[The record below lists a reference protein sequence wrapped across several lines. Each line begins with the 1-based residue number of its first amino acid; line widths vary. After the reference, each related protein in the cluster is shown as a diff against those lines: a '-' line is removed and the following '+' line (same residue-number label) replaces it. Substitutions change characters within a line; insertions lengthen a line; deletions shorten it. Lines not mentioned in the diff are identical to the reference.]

1 MNSNLSILYEVIK
14 DKISERDFNSILG
27 TITSTALSLFNKRI
41 DSSEKID
48 FSLLLV
54 ESLDT
59 EILDNKAF
67 IEIFILDILDDDII
81 LLLIE
86 DLKISNIKA
95 NLFKNREEILKS
107 SLKKIINSIVLV
119 FDLEKD
125 YFIQSESKEFSS
137 SFELVAP
144 LSPIDESN
152 INEVRNEYLSLHP
165 YQKRVKDKST
175 KLLLDNDFRKFLI
188 HMPTGSGKTKTCVE
202 SIIDYLRTE
211 ISSEG
216 YVIWFAHSK
225 ELCEQ
230 SYETLKKMWKLRG
243 DEPLPFYKVF
253 GDSDIN
259 LNILDK
265 KRAIVFIGFQKF
277 HSMINSKNSDV
288 LSFRTRI
295 ASLAKLTIVDEAHKS
310 LAPTYKKGIEYIVR
324 KYTGCKLI
332 GLTATPGRTNENS
345 DENKFLS
352 DFFNNNLIPI
362 TNSEGVELD
371 NSIKY
376 LQKDEFQVLAK
387 IEKVILEFDLDV
399 NLSSDPSNSSSEE
412 LSDKDL
418 SLISNASVI
427 NPDRNLKILHSVQ
440 ECLDDPDKESILI
453 FAASTMHC
461 IILQTIFRKHG
472 IDSGVVLGS
481 TNKIE
486 RSRIIDDF
494 KNKEL
499 KVLINYSVLSTG
511 FDAPRLNTLI
521 IARTINS
528 NILGSQ
534 IIGRALRGPKNG
546 GNKKNTII
554 VLKDNITGANNP
566 SFLFSYWEN
575 FWGKSL

>member
-41 DSSEKID
+41 DSSEKLD

-107 SLKKIINSIVLV
+107 SLTKIINSIVIV

-125 YFIQSESKEFSS
+125 YFIQTESKEFSS
-137 SFELVAP
+137 SFELIAP
-144 LSPIDESN
+144 LSPINKSN
-152 INEVRNEYLSLHP
+152 IDEVRDEYLSLHP

-259 LNILDK
+259 MNILNK

-277 HSMINSKNSDV
+277 YSMINSKKSDV

-324 KYTGCKLI
+324 NYTGCKLI

-345 DENKFLS
+345 DDNKFLS

-440 ECLDDPDKESILI
+440 ECLEDPDKESILI

-461 IILQTIFRKHG
+461 IILKTIFRKHG

-486 RSRIIDDF
+486 RSRIIDNF

-554 VLKDNITGANNP
+554 VLKDNITGTNNP